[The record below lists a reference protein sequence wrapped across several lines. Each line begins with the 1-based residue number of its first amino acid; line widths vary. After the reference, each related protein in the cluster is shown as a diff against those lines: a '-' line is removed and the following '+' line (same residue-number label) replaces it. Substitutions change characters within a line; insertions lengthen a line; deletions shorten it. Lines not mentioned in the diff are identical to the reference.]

1 MVYMLKLMKLEW
13 KKHQLSSYFKSVA
26 ICIIAIFIVV
36 NLMALGAKDE
46 VDGLFSDFTQQM
58 VLINTVIRITFIIFS
73 SVILSRLI
81 IDEYKNKTIQLLF
94 MYPLQR
100 KMLMRAKLT
109 IVFCFCF
116 VSTIIATFSISLLVY
131 FVSPMMGLIET
142 PATIG
147 EIIAIV
153 PATFI
158 NAFMISGISLI
169 PLFFGMRKKSTPT
182 TITSAVIIGMLISSN
197 FGSGNGQVSMFNFI
211 AIPIVLC
218 LLGIFISYL
227 SYRKIDKIDVA

>member
-1 MVYMLKLMKLEW
+1 MFKLMKLEW

-26 ICIIAIFIVV
+26 ICIIAIFTVV

-58 VLINTVIRITFIIFS
+58 VLINTVIRITFITFS

>member
-1 MVYMLKLMKLEW
+1 MFKLMKLEW
-13 KKHQLSSYFKSVA
+13 KKHKLSSYFKGVA
-26 ICIIAIFIVV
+26 ICIIAIFAAVS
-36 NLMALGAKDE
+36 LMVWGTKVE
-46 VDGLFSDFTQQM
+46 DGLMFSSYMEYMSLANIF
-58 VLINTVIRITFIIFS
+58 IRITFIIFA
-73 SVILSRLI
+73 SVILSRLV

-100 KMLMRAKLT
+100 KKLMRAKLT
-109 IVFCFCF
+109 IVFSFCF
-116 VSTIIATFSISLLVY
+116 ISMIIATFTISLLI
-131 FVSPMMGLIET
+131 FFMNPMIGVIET
-142 PATIG
+142 PITMG
-147 EIIAIV
+147 EIIATV

-158 NAFMISGISLI
+158 SAFMISGISLI

-182 TITSAVIIGMLISSN
+182 TITSAVIIGMLISGN
-197 FGSGNGQVSMFNFI
+197 VGAGSDQVSMFDFI

>member
-1 MVYMLKLMKLEW
+1 M
-13 KKHQLSSYFKSVA
+13 
-26 ICIIAIFIVV
+26 
-36 NLMALGAKDE
+36 
-46 VDGLFSDFTQQM
+46 
-58 VLINTVIRITFIIFS
+58 
-73 SVILSRLI
+73 
-81 IDEYKNKTIQLLF
+81 
-94 MYPLQR
+94 
-100 KMLMRAKLT
+100 
-109 IVFCFCF
+109 
-116 VSTIIATFSISLLVY
+116 STIIATFSISLLVY

-147 EIIAIV
+147 EIISIV
-153 PATFI
+153 PTTFI
-158 NAFMISGISLI
+158 SAFMISGISLI

-197 FGSGNGQVSMFNFI
+197 FGPGNGQVSLFNFI

>member
-1 MVYMLKLMKLEW
+1 MLRLMKLEW
-13 KKHQLSSYFKSVA
+13 KKHQLSSYFKIVA

-36 NLMALGAKDE
+36 NLMALGVKDE

-58 VLINTVIRITFIIFS
+58 VLINTFIRITFITFS

-81 IDEYKNKTIQLLF
+81 IDEYKNKTMQLSF

-116 VSTIIATFSISLLVY
+116 VSTIIATFSISLLAY

-182 TITSAVIIGMLISSN
+182 TITSAVIIGILISSN
-197 FGSGNGQVSMFNFI
+197 FGPGNGQVSMFNFI

-227 SYRKIDKIDVA
+227 SYRKIDKIDVV

>member
-1 MVYMLKLMKLEW
+1 MFKLMKLEW

-26 ICIIAIFIVV
+26 ICIIAIFTVV

-73 SVILSRLI
+73 SVILSRLV

-116 VSTIIATFSISLLVY
+116 VSTIIATFSISLIVY

>member
-1 MVYMLKLMKLEW
+1 MLRLMKLEW

-26 ICIIAIFIVV
+26 ICIIAIFAVV
-36 NLMALGAKDE
+36 NLMALGVKDE

-58 VLINTVIRITFIIFS
+58 VLINTVIRITFITFS

-81 IDEYKNKTIQLLF
+81 IDEYKNKTMQLSF

-116 VSTIIATFSISLLVY
+116 VSTIIATFSISLLAY

>member
-1 MVYMLKLMKLEW
+1 MLRLMKLEW
-13 KKHQLSSYFKSVA
+13 KKHKLSSYFKGVA
-26 ICIIAIFIVV
+26 ICIIAIFAAVS
-36 NLMALGAKDE
+36 LMALGMKAEGD
-46 VDGLFSDFTQQM
+46 VLFFDFTQQM
-58 VLINTVIRITFIIFS
+58 VLINTFIRITFIIFS
-73 SVILSRLI
+73 SVILSRLV
-81 IDEYKNKTIQLLF
+81 IDEYKNKTMQLLF

-147 EIIAIV
+147 EIISIV
-153 PATFI
+153 PTTFI
-158 NAFMISGISLI
+158 SAFMISGISLI

-182 TITSAVIIGMLISSN
+182 TITTAVIIGMLISSN
-197 FGSGNGQVSMFNFI
+197 FGPGNGQVSLFNFI

>member
-1 MVYMLKLMKLEW
+1 MFRLMKLEW
-13 KKHQLSSYFKSVA
+13 KKHRLSSYFKSVA
-26 ICIIAIFIVV
+26 ICIIAIFAVV
-36 NLMALGAKDE
+36 SLMAVGMKAEED
-46 VDGLFSDFTQQM
+46 VLFSDFTQNM
-58 VLINTVIRITFIIFS
+58 ALVNIFIRVTFIIFS
-73 SVILSRLI
+73 SVILSRLV
-81 IDEYKNKTIQLLF
+81 IDEYKNKTIQLSF

-100 KMLMRAKLT
+100 KMLMSAKLT

-116 VSTIIATFSISLLVY
+116 VSTIIATFIISLLVY

-153 PATFI
+153 PATI
-158 NAFMISGISLI
+158 ISAFMISGISLI

-182 TITSAVIIGMLISSN
+182 TITSAVIISMLISGN
-197 FGSGNGQVSMFNFI
+197 VGAGNGQVSMFDFI

-227 SYRKIDKIDVA
+227 SFRKIDKIDVA

>member
-1 MVYMLKLMKLEW
+1 MLKLMKLEW
-13 KKHQLSSYFKSVA
+13 KKHKLSSYFKSVA
-26 ICIIAIFIVV
+26 ICIIAIFAVV
-36 NLMALGAKDE
+36 NLMALGVKDE
-46 VDGLFSDFTQQM
+46 VDGIFSDFTQQM

-81 IDEYKNKTIQLLF
+81 IDEYKNKTMQLSF

-116 VSTIIATFSISLLVY
+116 VSTIIATFIISLLVY

>member
-1 MVYMLKLMKLEW
+1 MLRLMKLEW
-13 KKHQLSSYFKSVA
+13 KKHRLSSYFKSVA
-26 ICIIAIFIVV
+26 ICIIAIFAAVS
-36 NLMALGAKDE
+36 LMALGIKAEGD
-46 VDGLFSDFTQQM
+46 VLFSDFTQNM
-58 VLINTVIRITFIIFS
+58 ALANVFIRITFIIFS
-73 SVILSRLI
+73 SVILSRLV
-81 IDEYKNKTIQLLF
+81 IDEYKNKTMQLLF

-116 VSTIIATFSISLLVY
+116 VSTIIATFIISLLVY

-153 PATFI
+153 PTTI
-158 NAFMISGISLI
+158 ISAFMISGISLI

-182 TITSAVIIGMLISSN
+182 TITSAVIIGMLISGN
-197 FGSGNGQVSMFNFI
+197 VGAGSDQVSMFDFI

-218 LLGIFISYL
+218 LLGVFISYL

>member
-1 MVYMLKLMKLEW
+1 MLRLMKLEW
-13 KKHQLSSYFKSVA
+13 KKHRLSSYFKSVA
-26 ICIIAIFIVV
+26 ICIIAIFAAVS
-36 NLMALGAKDE
+36 LMALGIKAEGD
-46 VDGLFSDFTQQM
+46 VLFSDFTQNM
-58 VLINTVIRITFIIFS
+58 ALANVFIRITFIIFS
-73 SVILSRLI
+73 SVILSRLV
-81 IDEYKNKTIQLLF
+81 IDEYKNKTIQLSF

-109 IVFCFCF
+109 IVFCF
-116 VSTIIATFSISLLVY
+116 VSTIIATFIISLLVY

-153 PATFI
+153 PTTI
-158 NAFMISGISLI
+158 ISAFMISGISLI

-182 TITSAVIIGMLISSN
+182 TITSAVIIGMLISGN
-197 FGSGNGQVSMFNFI
+197 VGAGSDQVSMFDFI

>member
-1 MVYMLKLMKLEW
+1 MLRLMKLEW

-26 ICIIAIFIVV
+26 ICIIAIFVVV

-46 VDGLFSDFTQQM
+46 IDGLLSDFTQQM
-58 VLINTVIRITFIIFS
+58 VLINTFIRITFITFS
-73 SVILSRLI
+73 SVILSRLV
-81 IDEYKNKTIQLLF
+81 IDEYRNKTMQLSF

-116 VSTIIATFSISLLVY
+116 VSTIVATFIISLLVY

-142 PATIG
+142 PATLG

-158 NAFMISGISLI
+158 SAFMISGISLI

>member
-1 MVYMLKLMKLEW
+1 MFKLMKLEW

-26 ICIIAIFIVV
+26 ICIITIFTVV

>member
-1 MVYMLKLMKLEW
+1 MLRLIKLEW
-13 KKHQLSSYFKSVA
+13 KKHKLSSYFKGVA
-26 ICIIAIFIVV
+26 ICIIAIFAAVS
-36 NLMALGAKDE
+36 LMAWGIKAEGD
-46 VDGLFSDFTQQM
+46 VLFFDFTQQM
-58 VLINTVIRITFIIFS
+58 VLINTFIRITFIIFS
-73 SVILSRLI
+73 SVILSRLV
-81 IDEYKNKTIQLLF
+81 IDEYKNKTMQLLF

-147 EIIAIV
+147 EIISIV
-153 PATFI
+153 PTTFI
-158 NAFMISGISLI
+158 SAFMISGISLI

-197 FGSGNGQVSMFNFI
+197 FGPGNGQVSLFNFI

>member
-1 MVYMLKLMKLEW
+1 MLRLMKLEW
-13 KKHQLSSYFKSVA
+13 KKHKLSSYFKGVA
-26 ICIIAIFIVV
+26 ICIIAIFAAVS
-36 NLMALGAKDE
+36 LMALGMKTEGD
-46 VDGLFSDFTQQM
+46 VLFFDFTQQM
-58 VLINTVIRITFIIFS
+58 VLINTFIRITFIIFS
-73 SVILSRLI
+73 SVILSRLV
-81 IDEYKNKTIQLLF
+81 IDEYKNKTMQLSF

-147 EIIAIV
+147 EIISIV
-153 PATFI
+153 PTTFI
-158 NAFMISGISLI
+158 SAFMISGISLI

-197 FGSGNGQVSMFNFI
+197 FGPGNGQVSLFNFI

-227 SYRKIDKIDVA
+227 SYRKIDKIDVV

>member
-1 MVYMLKLMKLEW
+1 MVYMFKLMKLEW

-26 ICIIAIFIVV
+26 ICIIAIFTVV

>member
-1 MVYMLKLMKLEW
+1 MLKLMKLEW

-26 ICIIAIFIVV
+26 ICIIAIFTVV

-109 IVFCFCF
+109 IVFLFCF

>member
-1 MVYMLKLMKLEW
+1 MFKLMKLEW

-26 ICIIAIFIVV
+26 ICIIAIFAVV
-36 NLMALGAKDE
+36 SLMAWGMKAEEDM
-46 VDGLFSDFTQQM
+46 LFSDFKQNM
-58 VLINTVIRITFIIFS
+58 DLANIFIRITFIIFS
-73 SVILSRLI
+73 SVILSRLV
-81 IDEYKNKTIQLLF
+81 IDEYKNKTIQLSF

-100 KMLMRAKLT
+100 KMLMSAKLT

-116 VSTIIATFSISLLVY
+116 VSTIIATFIISLLVY

-153 PATFI
+153 PGTI
-158 NAFMISGISLI
+158 ISAFMISGISLI

-182 TITSAVIIGMLISSN
+182 TITSAVIIGMLISGN
-197 FGSGNGQVSMFNFI
+197 VGAGNGQVSMFDFI

-227 SYRKIDKIDVA
+227 SFRKIDKIDVA

>member
-1 MVYMLKLMKLEW
+1 MFKLMKLEW
-13 KKHQLSSYFKSVA
+13 KKHKLSSYFKGVA
-26 ICIIAIFIVV
+26 ICIIAIFAAVS
-36 NLMALGAKDE
+36 LMALGMKAEGD
-46 VDGLFSDFTQQM
+46 VLFFDFTQQM
-58 VLINTVIRITFIIFS
+58 VLINTFIRITFIIFS
-73 SVILSRLI
+73 SVILSRLV
-81 IDEYKNKTIQLLF
+81 IDEYKNKTMQLLF

-116 VSTIIATFSISLLVY
+116 VSTIIATFIISLLVY
-131 FVSPMMGLIET
+131 FLSPMMGLIET

-153 PATFI
+153 PATI
-158 NAFMISGISLI
+158 ISAFMISGISLI

-182 TITSAVIIGMLISSN
+182 TITSAVIIGMLIS
-197 FGSGNGQVSMFNFI
+197 GNVGAGNDQVSMFDFI

-227 SYRKIDKIDVA
+227 SFHKIDKIDVA